1 MLVNNSFSDE
11 EKNMLTE
18 VDIERIMAAK
28 LRFYETVFENENYD
42 FLHDEALFET
52 LSTNADI
59 EDIADNEH
67 GC

>member
-1 MLVNNSFSDE
+1 
-11 EKNMLTE
+11 MLTE

-52 LSTNADI
+52 LNADTDT
-59 EDIADNEH
+59 EESANNEY